1 MSRTL
6 YRRNKDGNV
15 TYLGHVP
22 SEYKVKDN
30 EFFKKLPNEK
40 RKNYVD
46 YLLNKYGRHNS

>member
-30 EFFKKLPNEK
+30 EFFQKLPNE
-40 RKNYVD
+40 RW
-46 YLLNKYGRHNS
+46 